1 MLDPNFL
8 NGIFVLLASLGLSLS
23 AGVRAYLPV
32 LALGIASHLDS
43 IGGFKVTLQPSF
55 SWIGDPIFLGVL
67 VLLTIYEISADK
79 IPVVDHLNDTVHTI
93 IRPLSG
99 ALIFT
104 CTSNPLTN
112 SGAVGMIAAAVIGG
126 TIAGT
131 THVAKAGVVRPAS
144 TVATAGLANPIIS
157 IVEDILVVFTTVISL
172 LFPVLGAIIFV
183 VLAFLVMR
191 GLITLGKRRQARRS
205 PLRLPLARMPPTT
218 YSGYR

>member
-1 MLDPNFL
+1 MLDFS
-8 NGIFVLLASLGLSLS
+8 GIFVLLASLGLSLS

-32 LALGIASHLDS
+32 LALGIASHLPS
-43 IGGFKVTLQPSF
+43 VGGFKVTLLPSF
-55 SWIGDPIFLGVL
+55 SWIGEPLFLGVL
-67 VLLTIYEISADK
+67 VVLTIYEISADK

-112 SGAVGMIAAAVIGG
+112 SGTAGMLAAAVIGG

-144 TVATAGLANPIIS
+144 TVATAGLANPLIS
-157 IVEDILVVFTTVISL
+157 IAEDILVVFTTVISL
-172 LFPVLGAIIFV
+172 LIPVLGALIFV
-183 VLAFLVMR
+183 VLAVLVVR
-191 GLITLGKRRQARRS
+191 GLMTLGKRRQARRV
-205 PLRLPLARMPPTT
+205 AAATVMPPTT

>member
-1 MLDPNFL
+1 MLDFS
-8 NGIFVLLASLGLSLS
+8 GIFVLLASLGLSLS

-32 LALGIASHLDS
+32 LALGIASHLPS
-43 IGGFKVTLQPSF
+43 IGGFKVTLLPSF
-55 SWIGDPIFLGVL
+55 TWIGEPLFLGLL

-104 CTSNPLTN
+104 CTNNPLTDN
-112 SGAVGMIAAAVIGG
+112 GTVGMIAAAIIGG

-144 TVATAGLANPIIS
+144 TVTTAGLANPIIS
-157 IVEDILVVFTTVISL
+157 IAEDILVVFTTVISL
-172 LFPVLGAIIFV
+172 LIPVLGALIFV
-183 VLAFLVMR
+183 VLAVLVVR
-191 GLITLGKRRQARRS
+191 GLVTLGKRRQARR
-205 PLRLPLARMPPTT
+205 AAAAATVMPPTT

>member
-1 MLDPNFL
+1 MLDF
-8 NGIFVLLASLGLSLS
+8 NGLFVLLASLGLSLS

-32 LALGIASHLDS
+32 LALGIASHLPS
-43 IGGFKVTLQPSF
+43 VGGFKVTLLPSF
-55 SWIGDPIFLGVL
+55 SWIGSPLFIGLL
-67 VLLTIYEISADK
+67 ALLTLYEISADK

-104 CTSNPLTN
+104 CTNNPLTD

-144 TVATAGLANPIIS
+144 TVTTAGLANPIIS
-157 IVEDILVVFTTVISL
+157 IGEDILVVFTTVISL
-172 LFPVLGAIIFV
+172 LAPVLGALIFV
-183 VLAFLVMR
+183 ILLTLVIR
-191 GLITLGKRRQARRS
+191 GLLTLNRRRQARRAATATTVNP
-205 PLRLPLARMPPTT
+205 PLPTPNT
-218 YSGYR
+218 GYR

>member
-8 NGIFVLLASLGLSLS
+8 NGVFVLLASLGLSLS

-32 LALGIASHLDS
+32 LALGIASHLPS
-43 IGGFKVTLQPSF
+43 IGTIKVQLLPAF
-55 SWIGDPIFLGVL
+55 SWIGDPLFLGLL

-104 CTSNPLTN
+104 CTNNPLTTH
-112 SGAVGMIAAAVIGG
+112 GAVGTIAAAIIGG

-131 THVAKAGVVRPAS
+131 THVAKAAVVRPAS
-144 TVATAGLANPIIS
+144 TVTTAGLANPFIS
-157 IVEDILVVFTTVISL
+157 LAEDVFVIFTTVISL
-172 LFPVLGAIIFV
+172 LVPVLGAIIFV
-183 VLAFLVMR
+183 VFAFVVIR
-191 GLITLGKRRQARRS
+191 GLMTLNKRRQARRAAQAQAQVA
-205 PLRLPLARMPPTT
+205 PAGPPV
-218 YSGYR
+218 YR